1 VIRDRRLLGMVVALV
16 AVDCALLALWHV
28 IDPLRLQLSIYG
40 HAVRSRIQ
48 VCAVIK
54 QNLFRQFPFLY
65 YSRLFDDKGT
75 PDDKDDDDNDVAY
88 D

>member
-1 VIRDRRLLGMVVALV
+1 MVVALV

-54 QNLFRQFPFLY
+54 QNLFRQFLSCIIPVYLTTKVPPMTKTTTTTT
-65 YSRLFDDKGT
+65 LLMIKIAIIIT
-75 PDDKDDDDNDVAY
+75 L
-88 D
+88 